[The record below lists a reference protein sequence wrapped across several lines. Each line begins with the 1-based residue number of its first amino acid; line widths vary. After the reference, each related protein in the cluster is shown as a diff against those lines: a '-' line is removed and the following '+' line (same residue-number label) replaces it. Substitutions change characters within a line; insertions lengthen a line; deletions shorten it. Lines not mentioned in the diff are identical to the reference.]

1 MLKSLVNKNFALEDE
16 KYASFKKLISGLLP
30 QSQEVSQ
37 KIFMSLILISFKL
50 LSVPYADK

>member
-30 QSQEVSQ
+30 QSQGSEP
-37 KIFMSLILISFKL
+37 KNFH
-50 LSVPYADK
+50 VPYSHFLQTLVRALRR